1 VPIAEIGCQRLAA
14 SVKGACGALGCA
26 EAHPYN
32 IAVRLTAEK
41 ERKR

>member
-1 VPIAEIGCQRLAA
+1 MAEIGCQHVAA

-32 IAVRLTAEK
+32 IALRLTAGEK
-41 ERKR
+41 KITQP

>member
-1 VPIAEIGCQRLAA
+1 MAEIGCQHLAA

-32 IAVRLTAEK
+32 VSVGLEDGKGR
-41 ERKR
+41 

>member
-1 VPIAEIGCQRLAA
+1 MAEIGCQHLAA

-32 IAVRLTAEK
+32 IAVRLRAGR